1 MKPFIDDKKAVIRGK
16 IENCADGIIP
26 TAMLVNHKPTKEEL
40 TSHLANNSLLTA
52 PTFISLMGIG
62 VDIQTH
68 WRLQRDET
76 KEHIRELL
84 EFRDYLTDKELKTLG
99 DLQNCQFFFDIN
111 GIFPMTDT
119 PDVRMKLAN
128 SLWEAIEI
136 ARKLS

>member
-1 MKPFIDDKKAVIRGK
+1 
-16 IENCADGIIP
+16 
-26 TAMLVNHKPTKEEL
+26 
-40 TSHLANNSLLTA
+40 
-52 PTFISLMGIG
+52 MGIG
-62 VDIQTH
+62 IDIETH

-111 GIFPMTDT
+111 GVFPLTDT
-119 PDVRMKLAN
+119 LEVRRRLAN

-136 ARKLS
+136 SKRL